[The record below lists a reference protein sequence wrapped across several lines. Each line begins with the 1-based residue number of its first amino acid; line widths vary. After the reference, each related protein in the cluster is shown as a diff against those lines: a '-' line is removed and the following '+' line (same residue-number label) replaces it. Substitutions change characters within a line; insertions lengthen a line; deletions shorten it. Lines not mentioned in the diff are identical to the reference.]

1 MDLTALAPLPLSP
14 QLNVKIEPNAD
25 LDNMSSTYSPV
36 STSSHNLNG
45 TSFNNLSCDGID
57 GTTPTALLTG
67 TPSAAAAA
75 AAATHGS
82 GLNYKN
88 LFQYQQQINAN
99 SNKIRKRSANQA
111 YEYLTSL
118 PDSKTFQ
125 EWLVSNETDFTWVHK
140 RNSMTNAGK
149 KYYYI
154 CNYRIKKG
162 FMRCPAVIYALFP
175 NNEDSTVMVYSCGD
189 HDHRRI
195 DQTKPTCDGLLSRN
209 SLLSFFNSSQQSNQ
223 HSNDLTNND
232 QEDDDQYDDEHQ
244 PVVTQVQSQPNHTV
258 KRQKTYH
265 NSNSNDLLS
274 TSSPSS
280 SPLSS
285 ISVSTSP
292 VLQQQ
297 QQQQHSNGSRHT
309 PKDQKR
315 PLSLFGDPHSQKM
328 TDDQLT
334 IENIMNKMNYEAFA
348 AVAAAAAVASQQQQS
363 PQLHAN
369 ISSNPTSQLNNII
382 NSIQ

>member
-14 QLNVKIEPNAD
+14 QLNVKIESNAD
-25 LDNMSSTYSPV
+25 LDNLSSTYSPV
-36 STSSHNLNG
+36 STSSHNLNN
-45 TSFNNLSCDGID
+45 TSFNNVSCDGD
-57 GTTPTALLTG
+57 PTNG
-67 TPSAAAAA
+67 TP
-75 AAATHGS
+75 
-82 GLNYKN
+82 GLDYKN
-88 LFQYQQQINAN
+88 LFQYQQHMSTN

-162 FMRCPAVIYALFP
+162 FLRCPAVIYALFP

-195 DQTKPTCDGLLSRN
+195 DQMKTPENCGLLSRN
-209 SLLSFFNSSQQSNQ
+209 SLLSFFSQQSNQ
-223 HSNDLTNND
+223 QLKDEVMDNDDDNNND
-232 QEDDDQYDDEHQ
+232 DYNEPTPPQ
-244 PVVTQVQSQPNHTV
+244 PQSA

-285 ISVSTSP
+285 VSASTSP

-297 QQQQHSNGSRHT
+297 QQQHVQTSTPNHANGIRNT
-309 PKDQKR
+309 VKDHKR
-315 PLSLFGDPHSQKM
+315 SISSLIDAIGPNTK
-328 TDDQLT
+328 TDEIT
-334 IENIMNKMNYEAFA
+334 IESIMSKMNYEAFA
-348 AVAAAAAVASQQQQS
+348 AVAAAAAAQS
-363 PQLHAN
+363 PLN
-369 ISSNPTSQLNNII
+369 NTTSNNPTSQLNNII
-382 NSIQ
+382 NGIQ